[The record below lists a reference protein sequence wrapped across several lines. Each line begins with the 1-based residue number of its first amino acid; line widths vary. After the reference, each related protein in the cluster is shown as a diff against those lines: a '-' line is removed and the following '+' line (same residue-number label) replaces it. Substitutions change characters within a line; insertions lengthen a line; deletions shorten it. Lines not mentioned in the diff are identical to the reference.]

1 MRDAM
6 KLEHLSKSFDN
17 RVVLRDVCAE
27 LPATGLVCVT
37 GPSGVGK
44 TTLLRIVVGLEDAD
58 GGSVKGRPEHVSML
72 FEDDRLLPW
81 LDVCGNITLAGA
93 GRETAGDVLAELGL
107 ADRLYARIGELSA
120 GQARRVALA
129 RALAFEAPVLVLD
142 EPTAR
147 LDDES
152 AALVTAAIC
161 KRAERALVLVATH
174 DARLKAAASLC
185 IELAADALHMV
196 DADADVERRL

>member
-1 MRDAM
+1 MRDVM
-6 KLEHLSKSFDN
+6 KLEHLSKSFEG
-17 RVVLRDVCAE
+17 RGVLHDVCAE

-44 TTLLRIVVGLEDAD
+44 TSLLRIVVGLEDAD
-58 GGSVKGRPEHVSML
+58 GGCVEGRPEHVSML

-81 LDVCGNITLAGA
+81 LDVCGNITLVGA

-107 ADRLYARIGELSA
+107 ADRLHARIGELSA

-129 RALAFEAPVLVLD
+129 RALAFGAPLLVLD

-147 LDDES
+147 LDEES
-152 AALVTAAIC
+152 AALVIAAIC
-161 KRAERALVLVATH
+161 KRAEQALVLVATH
-174 DARLKAAASLC
+174 DAQLKAAASLC
-185 IELAADALHMV
+185 IELATDATRSA
-196 DADADVERRL
+196 DADAEGRL